1 MSPRSEATALLNLG
15 QSYFQID
22 INTPKCFQD
31 SLAILLSSGR
41 IDQRMLLPL
50 QLVLLDQLKPVG
62 LGFQELEER
71 VLQEYINL
79 RLELS
84 PL

>member
-1 MSPRSEATALLNLG
+1 M
-15 QSYFQID
+15 
-22 INTPKCFQD
+22 NTPKSFQD
-31 SLAILLSSGR
+31 SLTILLSSGH
-41 IDQRMLLPL
+41 IDQHMLLPL

-79 RLELS
+79 RLKLS